1 MHGGTTGVVPS
12 SASFAQRRPC
22 CSNEPAERQGP
33 CPRHGK
39 GMQMPDGNKALVAEN
54 LRKRY
59 GARYVVDG
67 VSVRVEPGEIVGLL
81 GPNGAG
87 KTTTFGMIVG
97 NVKADEGAV
106 RVNATDI
113 TQMSMSERARQGLG
127 YLSQERSIFRRLSVA
142 DNLRLIL
149 EMRDGELEHRNAI
162 FERVVERFGL
172 HPMLD
177 MRGDTLSGGQQ
188 RRVEVARALVTEP
201 SYLLLDEPFSGIDPL
216 TVSEL
221 QRLIAELR
229 GDGYGILMTDHNVRD
244 TLAITDRSYVIHN
257 GKVIASGIPEE
268 LVDNPD
274 ARRFFLGE
282 NFRMAG

>member
-1 MHGGTTGVVPS
+1 M
-12 SASFAQRRPC
+12 
-22 CSNEPAERQGP
+22 AEA
-33 CPRHGK
+33 HV
-39 GMQMPDGNKALVAEN
+39 LVAKN
-54 LRKRY
+54 LRKQYAERW
-59 GARYVVDG
+59 VVDG
-67 VSVRVEPGEIVGLL
+67 VTVRVEPGEIVGLL

-97 NVKADEGAV
+97 NVKAEGGNV
-106 RVNATDI
+106 IVDGTDI
-113 TQMSMSERARQGLG
+113 TEMSMSERARQGLG

-149 EMRDGELEHRNAI
+149 EMRDAEPERRQAI
-162 FERVVERFGL
+162 FERVVERFNL
-172 HPMLD
+172 QPILEQ
-177 MRGDTLSGGQQ
+177 RGDTISGGQQ

-229 GDGYGILMTDHNVRD
+229 GDGYGILVTDHNVRD
-244 TLAITDRSYVIHN
+244 TLAITNRSYVIHN
-257 GKVIASGIPEE
+257 GKVIASGVPEE

>member
-1 MHGGTTGVVPS
+1 M
-12 SASFAQRRPC
+12 
-22 CSNEPAERQGP
+22 PANS
-33 CPRHGK
+33 HV
-39 GMQMPDGNKALVAEN
+39 LVTDN

-67 VSVRVEPGEIVGLL
+67 ISVHVEPGEIVGLL

-97 NVKADEGAV
+97 NVRSDEGTV
-106 RVNATDI
+106 SVDGTDI
-113 TQMSMSERARQGLG
+113 TNLSMSERARHGLG

-149 EMRDGELEHRNAI
+149 EMRNAPGERRIAI
-162 FERVVERFGL
+162 FDRVVERFGL
-172 HPMLD
+172 HQMLEQ
-177 MRGDTLSGGQQ
+177 RGDMLSGGQQ

>member
-1 MHGGTTGVVPS
+1 M
-12 SASFAQRRPC
+12 
-22 CSNEPAERQGP
+22 AEQSR
-33 CPRHGK
+33 
-39 GMQMPDGNKALVAEN
+39 ALVAAN

-59 GARYVVDG
+59 GTRWVVDG
-67 VSVRVEPGEIVGLL
+67 VTVRVEPGEIVGLL

-87 KTTTFGMIVG
+87 KTTSFGMVVG
-97 NVKADEGAV
+97 NVKADDGSIIV
-106 RVNATDI
+106 DGNDI
-113 TQMSMSERARQGLG
+113 TAMSMSERARQGLG

-149 EMRDGELEHRNAI
+149 EMRDAEPEQRDAI
-162 FERVVERFGL
+162 FNRVVERFNL
-172 HPMLD
+172 RPIIE

-229 GDGYGILMTDHNVRD
+229 GDGYGILVTDHNVRD
-244 TLAITDRSYVIHN
+244 TLAITNRSYVIHN
-257 GKVIASGIPEE
+257 GKVIASGVPEE

>member
-1 MHGGTTGVVPS
+1 MTT
-12 SASFAQRRPC
+12 A
-22 CSNEPAERQGP
+22 EPAR
-33 CPRHGK
+33 
-39 GMQMPDGNKALVAEN
+39 ALVADD

-59 GARYVVDG
+59 GARWVVDG
-67 VSVRVEPGEIVGLL
+67 VSIRVEPGEIVGLL

-87 KTTTFGMIVG
+87 KTTSFGMIVG
-97 NVKADEGAV
+97 NVKADSGRMAV
-106 RVNATDI
+106 DGNDI
-113 TQMSMSERARQGLG
+113 TEMSMSERARQGLG

-149 EMRDGELEHRNAI
+149 EMRDAEPERRTAI
-162 FERVVERFGL
+162 FDRVAERFNL
-172 HPMLD
+172 HPIIDL
-177 MRGDTLSGGQQ
+177 RGDTLSGGQQ

-229 GDGYGILMTDHNVRD
+229 GDGYGILITDHNVRD
-244 TLAITDRSYVIHN
+244 TLAITNRSYVIHN
-257 GKVIASGIPEE
+257 GKVIASGVPEE

>member
-1 MHGGTTGVVPS
+1 MKAPPHRETL
-12 SASFAQRRPC
+12 
-22 CSNEPAERQGP
+22 
-33 CPRHGK
+33 
-39 GMQMPDGNKALVAEN
+39 GMPEEHVLVARN
-54 LRKRY
+54 LRKQY
-59 GARYVVDG
+59 GERWVVDG
-67 VSVRVEPGEIVGLL
+67 VTVRVEPGEIVGLL

-97 NVKADEGAV
+97 NVKAEGGNV
-106 RVNATDI
+106 IVDDTDI
-113 TQMSMSERARQGLG
+113 TAMSMSERARQGLG

-149 EMRDGELEHRNAI
+149 EMRDSTPERRNAI
-162 FERVVERFGL
+162 FERVVERFNL
-172 HPMLD
+172 QPILE
-177 MRGDTLSGGQQ
+177 MRGDTISGGQQ

-229 GDGYGILMTDHNVRD
+229 SDGYGILMTDHNVRD
-244 TLAITDRSYVIHN
+244 TLAITNRSYIIHN
-257 GKVIASGIPEE
+257 GKVIASGVPEE

>member
-1 MHGGTTGVVPS
+1 M
-12 SASFAQRRPC
+12 A
-22 CSNEPAERQGP
+22 EPAR
-33 CPRHGK
+33 
-39 GMQMPDGNKALVAEN
+39 ALVADD

-59 GARYVVDG
+59 GARWVVDG

-87 KTTTFGMIVG
+87 KTTSFGMIVG
-97 NVKADEGAV
+97 NVKADGGRMV
-106 RVNATDI
+106 VDGTDI
-113 TQMSMSERARQGLG
+113 TEMSMSERARQGLG

-149 EMRDGELEHRNAI
+149 EMRDADPERRTAI
-162 FERVVERFGL
+162 FERVVERFNL
-172 HPMLD
+172 QPIID
-177 MRGDTLSGGQQ
+177 FRGDTISGGQQ

-229 GDGYGILMTDHNVRD
+229 GDGYGILITDHNVRD
-244 TLAITDRSYVIHN
+244 TLAITNRSYVIHN
-257 GKVIASGIPEE
+257 GKVIASGVPEE
-268 LVDNPD
+268 LVDNPE

>member
-1 MHGGTTGVVPS
+1 MQ
-12 SASFAQRRPC
+12 ARPHTLL
-22 CSNEPAERQGP
+22 AE
-33 CPRHGK
+33 
-39 GMQMPDGNKALVAEN
+39 D

-59 GARYVVDG
+59 GARWVVDG
-67 VSVRVEPGEIVGLL
+67 VSIHVEPGEIVGLL

-97 NVKADEGAV
+97 NVRADGGKV
-106 RVNATDI
+106 SVDGTDI
-113 TQMSMSERARQGLG
+113 TTLSMSERARHGLG

-149 EMRDGELEHRNAI
+149 EMRDAAPDRRAAI

-172 HPMLD
+172 QPMLD
-177 MRGDTLSGGQQ
+177 QRGDMLSGGQQ

-229 GDGYGILMTDHNVRD
+229 EDGYGILVTDHNVRD
-244 TLAITDRSYVIHN
+244 TLAITNRSYVIHN
-257 GKVIASGIPEE
+257 GKVIAAGVPEE

>member
-1 MHGGTTGVVPS
+1 M
-12 SASFAQRRPC
+12 A
-22 CSNEPAERQGP
+22 
-33 CPRHGK
+33 
-39 GMQMPDGNKALVAEN
+39 DGSKALVAEN

-67 VSVRVEPGEIVGLL
+67 VTVRVEPGEIVGLL

-106 RVNATDI
+106 RVDTAEI
-113 TQMSMSERARQGLG
+113 TGMSMSERARQGLG

-149 EMRDGELEHRNAI
+149 EMRGGDLEHRTAI

-172 HPMLD
+172 QPMLD